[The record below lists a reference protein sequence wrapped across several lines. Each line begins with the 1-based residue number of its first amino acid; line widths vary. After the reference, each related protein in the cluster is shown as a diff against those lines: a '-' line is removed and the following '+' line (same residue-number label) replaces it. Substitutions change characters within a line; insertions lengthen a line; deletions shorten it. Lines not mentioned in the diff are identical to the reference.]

1 MLGKAMALDC
11 APFGI
16 RVNVLCP
23 DDVDTPMLRNEA
35 ADAGVPYDRY
45 LAESRKDIPLGRVA
59 SPEEVAEAVLF
70 LASDRS
76 SFMTG
81 STLVVDGGY
90 TAC

>member
-1 MLGKAMALDC
+1 
-11 APFGI
+11 
-16 RVNVLCP
+16 
-23 DDVDTPMLRNEA
+23 MLRNEA

-45 LAESRKDIPLGRVA
+45 LTESRKDIPLGRVA